1 MAESPIRRT
10 KGLSGFVVLLAL
22 LALWDLRV
30 ELQLLV
36 QHFTFTELRAAVLAH
51 PLAIAVLL
59 LLPSLQQRLGGS
71 ERRR

>member
-1 MAESPIRRT
+1 MAGSPHRRSR
-10 KGLSGFVVLLAL
+10 GPSGTVVVLAL

-36 QHFTFTELRAAVLAH
+36 QHFTFTELRIAVLAH

-59 LLPSLQQRLGGS
+59 LLPSLQQRLYAGD
-71 ERRR
+71 RRR